1 MKLLAS
7 IAAAGAMAVTPVHV
21 TITAAHTVKANAKW
35 PVTIRVTNAAG
46 KPLSGTLTNR
56 ILLGSLMVGKV
67 DKGRVWHF
75 VGTWREP
82 KGQEITWPASAR
94 GQTFNFETIVRAGGR
109 TVMKVFPVSV
119 R

>member
-1 MKLLAS
+1 MRLLAL
-7 IAAAGAMAVTPVHV
+7 IAVAGAAAVMPVRV
-21 TITAAHTVKANAKW
+21 TITASHTVKANAKW

-56 ILLGSLMVGKV
+56 ILLGTVVVGKV
-67 DKGRVWHF
+67 DNGRVWHF

-94 GQTFNFETIVRAGGR
+94 GQTFNFQTIVHAGGR
-109 TVMKVFPVSV
+109 TVKKAFPVSV